1 MPTDYTTIG
10 IIGAMDSE
18 LSLLLA
24 SVKQHQQEDIYG
36 LTFHTGIL
44 SGRQIVL
51 VKAGIGKVNAARCTQ
66 LLIDHYH
73 PNAIIN
79 TGIAGGLAP
88 GLCVGDIVVADG
100 LLQHDFDV
108 TAFGHAR
115 GYLCTGGDD
124 SVPTIFHTDKRLSD
138 ALAEA
143 ARVVLCKEKVHTG
156 LIATGDQFI
165 SGRESKAVIYD
176 VFHASAAEMEGGA
189 IAQVAALSDVPFTV
203 IRAISDL
210 ADGTAAGV
218 YDVFEQQAANHSAAT
233 VKQTLRLLARKE

>member
-24 SVKQHQQEDIYG
+24 SVKKHRQEDVYG
-36 LTFHTGIL
+36 LTFHIGVL
-44 SGRQIVL
+44 SGQQIVL

-66 LLIDHYH
+66 LLIDRYR
-73 PNAIIN
+73 PDAIIN
-79 TGIAGGLAP
+79 TGIAGGLSP
-88 GLCVGDIVVADG
+88 ELRVGDIVVAEG

-108 TAFGHAR
+108 TAFGHAK
-115 GYLCTGGDD
+115 GYLCSGGDD
-124 SVPTIFHTDKRLSD
+124 SVPTIFRADKLISD
-138 ALAEA
+138 TLAEA

-189 IAQVAALSDVPFTV
+189 IAQVAALSDIPFAV

-210 ADGTAAGV
+210 ADGTAVGA
-218 YDVFEQQAANHSAAT
+218 YDVFEQQTANNSAAT
-233 VKQTLRLLARKE
+233 VKQTLHLLTRKE